1 MAGKNFIGVRG
12 TVLLT
17 HKNQNGLPEKKVEAR
32 QENRPPDAEAEINV
46 RDAEKVAEARQEN
59 RPRDASFDRLKEKVR
74 RFPEL
79 PGVYLLKDK
88 NDRIIYVGKALSLRQ
103 RVRSYLADN
112 ESLSPRLRSL
122 QARLAGIDYVV
133 TDTEVE
139 ALILEC
145 NLIKEYRPRFN
156 VNLKDDKDYPYLI
169 LTAEHYP
176 RMELLR
182 LSQKSGRRGHY
193 RPSPEKEERR
203 FGPYTNVGAVRE
215 TMRLLGTIFPLRRC
229 RQPLD
234 GNPSSSRPC
243 LNFQMKRCLAPCRGE
258 AEVSPADY
266 DRVVKQIILFLQG
279 RYNELESKLKLQ
291 MEEAAREQRFEEAA
305 GLRDR
310 LLALQRVA
318 GQQQKMLSA
327 ENSID
332 RDVLALARL
341 GRRSAVHLFQIR
353 DGKLLSQEHFTLTG
367 TDKVDDDEV
376 MASFIKSYYNR
387 AEIFPVEILASGQP
401 ADSEL
406 ISRWL
411 KLKAGRKVD
420 LRVPHRGS
428 LKKLIELARRNC
440 LLRLQEEE
448 EQRMRMTEQPL
459 QELAHLLG
467 LSNPPERIEG
477 YDISHLRGGEP
488 VGAMVVFRN
497 GKPSKED
504 YRRFNIRK
512 APSGDDYAALQELL
526 QRRAGQKN
534 WPEPALIL
542 IDGGKGQL
550 NSVREALHGTI
561 LAGIPLAAL
570 AKNPDRLFLEASPL
584 PVLLAADN
592 TMLQLLQRI
601 RDEVHRFAVAGH
613 RLRRSRSSIH
623 SLLEEIP
630 GVGQARRKAL
640 LDHLGSVEEIRQASI
655 ERLREIPG
663 ISSSLAAVIYQHL
676 HEDE

>member
-1 MAGKNFIGVRG
+1 
-12 TVLLT
+12 
-17 HKNQNGLPEKKVEAR
+17 
-32 QENRPPDAEAEINV
+32 
-46 RDAEKVAEARQEN
+46 
-59 RPRDASFDRLKEKVR
+59 
-74 RFPEL
+74 
-79 PGVYLLKDK
+79 
-88 NDRIIYVGKALSLRQ
+88 
-103 RVRSYLADN
+103 
-112 ESLSPRLRSL
+112 
-122 QARLAGIDYVV
+122 
-133 TDTEVE
+133 
-139 ALILEC
+139 
-145 NLIKEYRPRFN
+145 
-156 VNLKDDKDYPYLI
+156 
-169 LTAEHYP
+169 
-176 RMELLR
+176 
-182 LSQKSGRRGHY
+182 
-193 RPSPEKEERR
+193 
-203 FGPYTNVGAVRE
+203 
-215 TMRLLGTIFPLRRC
+215 
-229 RQPLD
+229 
-234 GNPSSSRPC
+234 
-243 LNFQMKRCLAPCRGE
+243 
-258 AEVSPADY
+258 
-266 DRVVKQIILFLQG
+266 
-279 RYNELESKLKLQ
+279 

-327 ENSID
+327 ENNID

-367 TDKVDDDEV
+367 TDTVDEDEV

-387 AEIFPVEILASGQP
+387 AEIFPVEILTSDQP

-497 GKPSKED
+497 GKPSKGD

-550 NSVREALHGTI
+550 NSVREVLHDTI

-570 AKNPDRLFLEASPL
+570 AKNPDRLFLEGSPL

-655 ERLREIPG
+655 ERLREVPG

>member
-17 HKNQNGLPEKKVEAR
+17 HKNQNKLPEKKVEAR
-32 QENRPPDAEAEINV
+32 QKNRPPDAEAEINV

-353 DGKLLSQEHFTLTG
+353 DGKLLSQEHFPLTG

-550 NSVREALHGTI
+550 NSVREVLHGTI

-570 AKNPDRLFLEASPL
+570 AKNPDRLFLEGSPL

-630 GVGQARRKAL
+630 GVGRARRKAL

>member
-1 MAGKNFIGVRG
+1 M
-12 TVLLT
+12 
-17 HKNQNGLPEKKVEAR
+17 
-32 QENRPPDAEAEINV
+32 
-46 RDAEKVAEARQEN
+46 
-59 RPRDASFDRLKEKVR
+59 R

-103 RVRSYLADN
+103 RVRSYLAEN

-122 QARLAGIDYVV
+122 QARLEGIDYVV

-169 LTAEHYP
+169 LTAEYYP

-182 LSQKSGRRGHY
+182 LSQISGRRGHY

-327 ENSID
+327 ENNID

-387 AEIFPVEILASGQP
+387 AEIFPVEILTSGQP

-550 NSVREALHGTI
+550 NSVREVLHGTI

-655 ERLREIPG
+655 ERLREVPG

>member
-32 QENRPPDAEAEINV
+32 QENRPHDAEAEINV

-570 AKNPDRLFLEASPL
+570 AKNPDRLFLEGSPL

-630 GVGQARRKAL
+630 GVGRARRKAL

>member
-1 MAGKNFIGVRG
+1 
-12 TVLLT
+12 LT

-32 QENRPPDAEAEINV
+32 QENRPHDAEAEINV

-630 GVGQARRKAL
+630 GVGRARRKAL

>member
-1 MAGKNFIGVRG
+1 M
-12 TVLLT
+12 
-17 HKNQNGLPEKKVEAR
+17 
-32 QENRPPDAEAEINV
+32 
-46 RDAEKVAEARQEN
+46 
-59 RPRDASFDRLKEKVR
+59 R

-103 RVRSYLADN
+103 RVRSYLAEN

-122 QARLAGIDYVV
+122 QARLEGIDYVV

-169 LTAEHYP
+169 LTAEYYP

-182 LSQKSGRRGHY
+182 LSQISGRRGHY

-327 ENSID
+327 ENNID

-367 TDKVDDDEV
+367 TDTVDDAEV

-387 AEIFPVEILASGQP
+387 AEIFPVEILTSGQP

-550 NSVREALHGTI
+550 NSVREVLHDTL

-570 AKNPDRLFLEASPL
+570 TKNPDRLFLEASPL

-655 ERLREIPG
+655 ERLREVPG